1 MQVWAAK
8 LDKEDLHFCAAVSVG
23 ALWLVAGQFSP
34 APGDVPGKGEEVNM
48 KTKRQVAVVGRKSDA
63 THAAASQLSVER

>member
-1 MQVWAAK
+1 M
-8 LDKEDLHFCAAVSVG
+8 G